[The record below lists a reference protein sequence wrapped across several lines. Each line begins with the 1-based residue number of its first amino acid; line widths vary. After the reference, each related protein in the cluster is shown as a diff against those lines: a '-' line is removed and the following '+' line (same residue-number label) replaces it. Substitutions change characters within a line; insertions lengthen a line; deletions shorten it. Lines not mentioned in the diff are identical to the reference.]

1 MKADLCDNGIQFVNV
16 TSGLNKKLGSSLWQA
31 GRQEVRG
38 QKIRGSGEHTLRE
51 GWDFL
56 KNDLG

>member
-1 MKADLCDNGIQFVNV
+1 MEFSLLMSHQDLIKVRQISVAGR
-16 TSGLNKKLGSSLWQA
+16 QA